1 MDVIQLNIAVTGPCR
16 ESKGLA
22 FVLAMQSMEG
32 FAAAAM
38 DNAGPKC
45 ERARP
50 TLVSSSVAQILY
62 RSVNDDS
69 IRLLCRSSAVYRGY
83 GEDDSCDCAH
93 RWRFGVKGHWSSTYR
108 SACLLPD
115 KK

>member
-1 MDVIQLNIAVTGPCR
+1 MDVIQLKIAVTGPCR

-45 ERARP
+45 KRAKP
-50 TLVSSSVAQILY
+50 TLVSLYQALAQILSTQVPC
-62 RSVNDDS
+62 SVNDDS
-69 IRLLCRSSAVYRGY
+69 MLVFCVGHLLSTGGTEKMTAVIAPADGASA
-83 GEDDSCDCAH
+83 
-93 RWRFGVKGHWSSTYR
+93 
-108 SACLLPD
+108 
-115 KK
+115 

>member
-1 MDVIQLNIAVTGPCR
+1 MDVIQLKIAVTGPCR

-22 FVLAMQSMEG
+22 FVLAMQSLEG

-50 TLVSSSVAQILY
+50 TLVSSSVAQILSTQVPC
-62 RSVNDDS
+62 SVNDDS
-69 IRLLCRSSAVYRGY
+69 MLVFCVGHLLSTGGTEKMTAVIAPTDGASA
-83 GEDDSCDCAH
+83 
-93 RWRFGVKGHWSSTYR
+93 
-108 SACLLPD
+108 
-115 KK
+115 

>member
-1 MDVIQLNIAVTGPCR
+1 MSGEYSCAPGCLALGALTLSWMSCQSIAVIGACR

-45 ERARP
+45 ERAKP
-50 TLVSSSVAQILY
+50 TLVSSSILNFIY
-62 RSVNDDS
+62 R
-69 IRLLCRSSAVYRGY
+69 AV
-83 GEDDSCDCAH
+83 
-93 RWRFGVKGHWSSTYR
+93 
-108 SACLLPD
+108 
-115 KK
+115 